1 MHMHFVVR
9 NQTPQRELLTGLTNE
24 QVIASRESHGS
35 NVLKQVKQKGLL
47 SQFFENLS
55 DPIIRILLVALG
67 INLIF
72 TLNGAKWYDSI
83 GIALAIFLSTLVATL
98 SMHKSETAF
107 KKLQEEASQITC
119 RVVRA
124 GATQLISI
132 GEIVVGDLVLLQPG
146 ERIPADGVILSGEM
160 DVDQSSL
167 NGETKEAHKAPGR
180 LGGEIEFSNTTRLF
194 SGSVVCAGEG
204 VMRVEG
210 VGDKTFLGRLAGEI
224 QEETRESPL
233 KLRLAR
239 LAGAISKFGT
249 AGALLV
255 AFADLFHIFVLS
267 SGFNFS
273 IMQNMIKAPGFLIA
287 SILHAVTLAVTVIV
301 VAVPEGLPMMITV
314 VLSANMKRM
323 LRDNVLIRRLVG
335 IETAGSVDVLFTD
348 KTGTLT
354 EGHLSVASIVR
365 GDGYRYEDPGK
376 AAGDSNYWKI
386 LHTSLRWNNAADMAD
401 GKPAGGNTTDRAL
414 LQFLLDSPDP
424 GVRVQKGKVIQFAS
438 ENKFMATD
446 VSGDYTLTLLKGAPE
461 RIIASCTKYIA
472 ANGSEQPM
480 LGHAS
485 INRTISEMAG
495 KGMRIL
501 AVAASSTPVSKSGDF
516 QQLTLV
522 GLIGIKDPLRP
533 EAAGSVRALQEAGV
547 QVIMITG
554 DSKETAEAIARDA
567 KLLVREQDLIMTSAQ
582 LNAMSDEAL
591 QKALPDIR
599 VIARALPSDKSRLV
613 GLAQRRGSVVG
624 MTGDGVN
631 DSAALKKADVGFAMG
646 SGTEIAKEA
655 SDIVI
660 LDDNLA
666 SIVKAMLYGRTIF
679 RSIRKFIV
687 FQLTVNLCAVGV
699 SIIAPFIGY
708 EEPLSVLQMLWIN
721 MVMDTLAGLA
731 FSGEPALKRYLRQK
745 PKRREE
751 PIINREI
758 AGQIAVMGAFTMLL
772 CLWFLVS
779 GWIQAMFPPVNGKPI
794 ILTAL
799 FAVFIYAGI
808 LNSFSART
816 DSMNLLDHILGN
828 KAFIVV
834 MTFVFLVQT
843 CLLFWGGSLFR
854 SYGLTL
860 HQWFFCIVLS
870 LIVIP
875 VDLLRKAI
883 RKCMNNGI

>member
-9 NQTPQRELLTGLTNE
+9 NQAPRRDLLTGLTNE
-24 QVIASRESHGS
+24 QVIASRECNGS
-35 NVLKQVKQKGLL
+35 NILKQAKQKGLL

-72 TLNGAKWYDSI
+72 TLNGSKWYDSI
-83 GIALAIFLSTLVATL
+83 GIALAILLSTLVATL
-98 SMHKSETAF
+98 SMHQSETAF

-119 RVVRA
+119 RVMRS
-124 GATQLISI
+124 GATQLISL

-146 ERIPADGVILSGEM
+146 ERIPADGIILSGEL

-180 LGGEIEFSNTTRLF
+180 SGGEIGFSNPSHLF
-194 SGSVVCAGEG
+194 SGSVVCAGDG

-210 VGDKTFLGRLAGEI
+210 VGEKTFLGRLAGEI

-255 AFADLFHIFVLS
+255 AVADLFHIFVLS

-287 SILHAVTLAVTVIV
+287 SVLHAVTLAVTVIV

-354 EGHLSVASIVR
+354 QGQLSVDCVVR
-365 GDGYRYEDPGK
+365 GDGYRYDDPGK
-376 AAGDSNYWKI
+376 AAGDEKYWKI
-386 LHTSLRWNNAADMAD
+386 LHTSLKWNNAADIAD
-401 GKPAGGNTTDRAL
+401 GIPAGGNTTDRAL
-414 LQFLLDSPDP
+414 LRYVMDLRDP
-424 GVRVQKGKVIQFAS
+424 GLHVTQGKVIPFS
-438 ENKFMATD
+438 SDTKFMATD
-446 VSGDYTLTLLKGAPE
+446 ITGDYNLTLLKGAPE
-461 RIIASCTKYIA
+461 RIITGCTKYIDVS
-472 ANGSEQPM
+472 GLEQP
-480 LGHAS
+480 LLSHAA
-485 INRTISEMAG
+485 IDRIISEMAG

-501 AVAASSTPVSKSGDF
+501 AVATSPTPVVKSGEF

-522 GLIGIKDPLRP
+522 GLIGIKDPLRK

-567 KLLVREQDLIMTSAQ
+567 KLLVRAQDLIMTSAQ

-591 QKALPDIR
+591 IKALPDIR
-599 VIARALPSDKSRLV
+599 VIARALPGDKSRLV

-646 SGTEIAKEA
+646 SGTEVAKEA
-655 SDIVI
+655 SDVVI

-751 PIINREI
+751 PIINRET

-779 GWIQAMFPPVNGKPI
+779 RYIQTMFPPVNGKPI
-794 ILTAL
+794 LLTAF

-808 LNSFSART
+808 FNSISART
-816 DSMNLLDHILGN
+816 DSMNLFDHILGN
-828 KAFIVV
+828 KAFMVV
-834 MTFVFLVQT
+834 MSFVFLVQT
-843 CLLFWGGSLFR
+843 GLLFWGGSLFR

-860 HQWFFCIVLS
+860 HQWFFCILLS
-870 LIVIP
+870 TIVIP

-883 RKCMNNGI
+883 RRCMNNGK